1 MKRSVSGGNLRHYAL
16 TAILCLVLV
25 ITGCVS
31 GHILTDDK
39 ETVTG
44 GDQKKADKQAL
55 DKAMDRWVNK
65 LKGTASRAH
74 SVKENPIRE
83 EDKLPDTEEGARGW
97 EKRRETPGYRGRMM
111 TVRLPNGMY
120 VRKKVVSVREAR
132 YVNVIPQKYDLSC
145 GAAAL
150 ATILNYY
157 YHHVVD
163 EIDIIKYMLDHGEQE
178 EIQKK
183 GFSLLDLKTYAV
195 RHGFLADGYKVDIDK
210 LHRVTIPVII
220 LFTSGSYSHFVVL
233 KGLQG
238 GNAYIADPAYGNR
251 SMALETF
258 EDNWN
263 GVIFIVAERNAKK
276 RSPMLME
283 TSFTAPV
290 LEAMRL
296 KDLFST
302 RFVGLSTGE
311 F

>member
-16 TAILCLVLV
+16 TAILCSV
-25 ITGCVS
+25 IAVAGCVS
-31 GHILTDDK
+31 GHTGAAQK
-39 ETVTG
+39 GTVTG
-44 GDQKKADKQAL
+44 GGQRKADKQAL
-55 DKAMDRWVNK
+55 DKAMDRWVDK
-65 LKGTASRAH
+65 LKGAAGRAH
-74 SVKENPIRE
+74 STKESTTRKENR
-83 EDKLPDTEEGARGW
+83 LPETDGSARGR
-97 EKRRETPGYRGRMM
+97 ENRREAPGYRGRMM

-120 VRKKVVSVREAR
+120 VRKKVVSVRESR

-157 YHHVVD
+157 YHHRVD

-233 KGLQG
+233 KGLQD

-263 GVIFIVAERNAKK
+263 GVIFIVAERNARK
-276 RSPMLME
+276 RSPLLME
-283 TSFTAPV
+283 TSLSAPV

-302 RFVGLSTGE
+302 RFVGVSTGE